1 MPGHR
6 LLKVLWHI
14 PDIKPQSSGVC
25 GGPRNLEKSWLFA
38 FVNLQSKLC
47 FPHSEHNFI
56 LKSHNFILKPL
67 LQLFLLI
74 CCIADYNGQCSC
86 EISQTVTILRSNYS
100 SFEKQSMWNPISK

>member
-6 LLKVLWHI
+6 ILKVLWNI
-14 PDIKPQSSGVC
+14 PDIKRQSGGVC

-47 FPHSEHNFI
+47 FPHSECNFI
-56 LKSHNFILKPL
+56 LKSLPL

-74 CCIADYNGQCSC
+74 CCIADYNGQCS
-86 EISQTVTILRSNYS
+86 
-100 SFEKQSMWNPISK
+100 